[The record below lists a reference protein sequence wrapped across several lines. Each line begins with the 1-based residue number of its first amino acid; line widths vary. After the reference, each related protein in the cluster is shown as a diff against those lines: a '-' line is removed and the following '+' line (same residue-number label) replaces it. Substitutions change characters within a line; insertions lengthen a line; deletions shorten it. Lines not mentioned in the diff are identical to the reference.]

1 MTQDSIS
8 SRPLRS
14 RRSRWPYICLAIV
27 LLAGATILWRYRD
40 KIRSSRAL
48 YEEARFATPQRAV
61 RLYTLLAKRVPELEE
76 YWELWSARVNL
87 PAFEAVEALHSV
99 AVYRPDSPSAY
110 HAHLALARYYASIE
124 SFETDNEYLAALDMI
139 DTIEVRLELAR
150 YLEEQGDPS
159 SAYKQYVQM
168 LGPQRPDAFTGMRR
182 TAPSPLV
189 VASDL
194 LDRSYCSDALEVLR
208 GIDSCEAHCTRARAL
223 ACLGLDDEA
232 AVERRAC
239 RECSPPEPTPVPLP
253 EPEEEEPVGEE
264 PVSEEE
270 RLLAS
275 DDPFDWWRISWDMD
289 EAGRYAEVVPIYLRI
304 AESDLYISD
313 DAAYRVWVLARRELQ
328 DPIAEKR
335 ALSLLQSVQPNWLA
349 SRATGTLTW
358 EMAPDY
364 PESAV
369 DELTSVVM
377 SKVEALESLG
387 RDDLAFQELRLTALL
402 SETPEVL
409 LRMAEEMSLRGRIV
423 PACTLARAHLRESPY
438 APRRF
443 WELAYPR
450 AYEDEVAQA
459 AAKYGVD
466 SELIL
471 AIMRQESLYGA
482 NLVSGA
488 GARGLMQIM
497 GALQADA
504 CNQVG
509 AGCVPGDAYRPGTNI
524 EMGTWYLSLLL
535 GVYDGDADLAIMAYN
550 AGPGNVNA
558 WLDLPTGQ
566 DGDDLLRFA
575 LFGETRE
582 YLERVSL
589 DRLIYMQ
596 LYQ

>member
-1 MTQDSIS
+1 MTQDNIS
-8 SRPLRS
+8 PTPLRS
-14 RRSRWPYICLAIV
+14 RRPRWPYICLAIV
-27 LLAGATILWRYRD
+27 LLAGATILWLYRD
-40 KIRSSRAL
+40 QIRSPRAL
-48 YEEARFATPQRAV
+48 YEEARAAKPHRAV
-61 RLYTLLAKRVPELEE
+61 SLYALLAKRVPELEE
-76 YWELWSARVNL
+76 YWELWSAQALL
-87 PAFEAVEALHSV
+87 PAFEAVETLHSV
-99 AVYRPDSPSAY
+99 AVYRPDSPAAY

-124 SFETDNEYLAALDMI
+124 SFETDNEYLAALDMN

-150 YLEEQGDPS
+150 YLEEQGNPS
-159 SAYKQYVQM
+159 AAYKQYLEM
-168 LGPQRPDAFTGMRR
+168 LGPRRPDAFTGMRR

-194 LDRSYCSDALEVLR
+194 LGRSYCSDALEVLR
-208 GIDSCEAHCTRARAL
+208 GIDSCDAHCTRARAL
-223 ACLGLDDEA
+223 ACLGQDDEA

-239 RECSPPEPTPVPLP
+239 RECTPPEPAS

-275 DDPFDWWRISWDMD
+275 DDPLDWWRATWDMD

-304 AESDLYISD
+304 AESDLYVSD
-313 DAAYRVWVLARRELQ
+313 DAAYRAWVLARRELQ
-328 DPIAEKR
+328 DPLAEAR

-377 SKVEALESLG
+377 SKAEALASLG
-387 RDDLAFQELRLTALL
+387 RDDLAYQEVRLTALL

-409 LRMAEEMSLRGRIV
+409 LGMAEEMSARGHIV

-450 AYEDEVAQA
+450 AYEDEVTQVATE
-459 AAKYGVD
+459 YGVD
-466 SELIL
+466 PELIW

-482 NLVSGA
+482 NLVSSA

-504 CNQVG
+504 CNRVG
-509 AGCVPGDAYRPGTNI
+509 AGCVPGDAYQPGPSI
-524 EMGTWYLSLLL
+524 KMGTWYLSLLL

-558 WLDLPTGQ
+558 WRDLPTGQ

-596 LYQ
+596 LY